1 MQGRCLGE
9 MAVDQKNV
17 FRCPSTTPVT
27 QPFVAGCCYTP
38 LSRMHGKGMPHYKR
52 LVASQEILLQ
62 AYLPE
67 WPPKPV
73 TDPVFLI
80 RSQMPRVFI
89 VVCSELWD
97 CRSLQGL
104 ESKL

>member
-9 MAVDQKNV
+9 MAVDQKKR
-17 FRCPSTTPVT
+17 FSL
-27 QPFVAGCCYTP
+27 P
-38 LSRMHGKGMPHYKR
+38 LHHS
-52 LVASQEILLQ
+52 
-62 AYLPE
+62 
-67 WPPKPV
+67 PKPV

-104 ESKL
+104 EPKLSLRV